1 MSAVAAFRLR
11 NSLRSIFR
19 EQVQFAAYAKLLRM
33 KFKLLRIETVK
44 RNA

>member
-19 EQVQFAAYAKLLRM
+19 EQVQFAYAKLLRM